1 MKKAFILNYMHIG
14 KKFNATNVKTVFR
27 LESNIAVVF
36 LPFCHTLKD
45 GVLNRQLSMFVITPI
60 QRPATLIQHKA
71 RRCPAEETQVFN
83 PYFSTFNFQLF

>member
-45 GVLNRQLSMFVITPI
+45 GVLNRQLSVFVITPI
-60 QRPATLIQHKA
+60 QRACNSDSA
-71 RRCPAEETQVFN
+71 
-83 PYFSTFNFQLF
+83 